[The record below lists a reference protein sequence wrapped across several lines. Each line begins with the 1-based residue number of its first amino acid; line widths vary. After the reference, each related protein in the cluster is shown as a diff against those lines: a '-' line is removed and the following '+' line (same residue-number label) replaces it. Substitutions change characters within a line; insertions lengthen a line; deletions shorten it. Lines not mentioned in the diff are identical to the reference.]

1 MAFEACTEA
10 ELISLSCLFS
20 STLKYLW
27 LERQTLLHFVLQEG
41 ITRAILKYQ
50 RKIALTEYLM

>member
-41 ITRAILKYQ
+41 ITRAILKYR
-50 RKIALTEYLM
+50 RKIALT